1 MKKQLTVALGL
12 AVLATPA
19 FATKARLQALGED
32 VNGSYYVNDN
42 RNIFLNPAHVN
53 THKDLVTFELGD
65 TTQVTD
71 ATATPRA
78 EGGYFRQAGNLVWGV
93 QFGSE
98 ANTSHQFRALAMGAD
113 VVGEENNL
121 DLFVGGDSGLKWGA
135 NLTYSKSS
143 EDELGG
149 ATDGDTQ
156 EAMRTRF
163 GVVMGDTQVFGAL
176 NLTNKAEAASGAEF
190 KGKLGY
196 RLGATH
202 AWEGYTLFGNW
213 QSLTGENVGADSDI
227 KASTLELGAGRQTRL
242 NDRANLFARLQLTR
256 TTVEVEPADETK
268 TMSLP
273 VVVGLETEA
282 TSWLTLRASVSQA
295 LWSSV
300 DTDGDKAPL
309 HETTTVNAGA
319 SLKFGELTVDGV
331 VGNTAT
337 DGTTVASGTNSGTL
351 RTDVLMTRV
360 GMTYRF

>member
-53 THKDLVTFELGD
+53 THKDLVTYELGNTTAAD
-65 TTQVTD
+65 TTV
-71 ATATPRA
+71 APRA
-78 EGGYFRQAGNLVWGV
+78 EGGLFRQAGNLVWGA
-93 QFGSE
+93 QLGSE
-98 ANTSHQFRALAMGAD
+98 SSTSNAFRAAAGVNFA
-113 VVGEENNL
+113 EENNL
-121 DLFVGGDSGLKWGA
+121 DVFVGGDSGLKWGA
-135 NLTYSKSS
+135 NLTYSKSAK
-143 EDELGG
+143 DEVN
-149 ATDGDTQ
+149 ADKTQ

-163 GVVMGDTQVFGAL
+163 GVVMGDTEVFGGL
-176 NLTNKAEAASGAEF
+176 NLTNKAEDGAAEF

-213 QSLTGENVGADSDI
+213 QSLTGEDVTNDSDI
-227 KASTLELGAGRQTRL
+227 KGSTLELGAGRQTRL
-242 NDRANLFARLQLTR
+242 NDRANLFTRLQYTR
-256 TTVEVEPADETK
+256 TTSEVETANIDTK
-268 TMSLP
+268 TSSLP

-300 DTDGDKAPL
+300 DADGDKSPL
-309 HETTTVNAGA
+309 HDTTVVNAGA

-331 VGNTAT
+331 VGNNLGAAA
-337 DGTTVASGTNSGTL
+337 VSGDTSGGQGTL